1 MEFDPN
7 NPTQQESSIPPVE
20 PFICPPPP
28 PIPPVQPIP
37 MRYPPLSQPAPKP
50 KRSGWRIFWT
60 IFLALSILGNGFLFF
75 GLIAVGAALASQG
88 GGLLSH
94 HEYVERVLVEGT
106 PSAKIVVIRLEGI
119 IDRTASEGIRRQI
132 EIASEDPKVRGLIIR
147 TITPGGMVSSSDQ
160 IHRAIRQFREQTN
173 KPVIAFMETVA
184 ASGGYYTSVACDRI
198 IAEPTA
204 ITGSIG
210 VIMSNLVMQRLLED
224 KLGIQPVVIKSGLK
238 KDWPSMYSLPSE
250 EQKQYL
256 TEKLIQPAYERFVS
270 LVSEGRKHA
279 TNDAEIR
286 RLADGSIFTAP
297 EAMANKLIDA
307 VGYLDDAVKLAQS
320 LAGTV
325 NAEVVEYRIPFSLAN
340 FLGAQSK
347 QTSLLAI
354 DRTTLEELAQPR
366 LMYLWDMQTP

>member
-7 NPTQQESSIPPVE
+7 QPLQGPVNGPVE
-20 PFICPPPP
+20 PMIPPPP
-28 PIPPVQPIP
+28 PLVQPAP
-37 MRYPPLSQPAPKP
+37 MRYPPLPLPEPKP

-60 IFLALSILGNGFLFF
+60 IVLVLSILGNGFLFF
-75 GLIAVGAALASQG
+75 CLIAVGAALATQG
-88 GGLLSH
+88 GSLLGH
-94 HEYVERVLVEGT
+94 HEYVEQVLFDGN
-106 PSAKIVVIRLEGI
+106 PSSKIVVIRLEGI
-119 IDRTASEGIRRQI
+119 IDRLTSENIRHQI
-132 EIASEDPKVRGLIIR
+132 EIARGDPQVRGLIIR
-147 TITPGGMVSSSDQ
+147 TITPGGMVSASDQ

-173 KPVIAFMETVA
+173 KPVVAFMETVA

-256 TEKLIQPAYERFVS
+256 TEKLIRPAYERFVS

-279 TNDAEIR
+279 TDDAQIR

-307 VGYLDDAVKLAQS
+307 VGYLDDAVELAQS
-320 LAGTV
+320 LAGTPD
-325 NAEVVEYRIPFSLAN
+325 AQVVEYKIPFSLAN
-340 FLGAQSK
+340 LLGAQSK
-347 QTSLLAI
+347 NSSLMSI
-354 DRTTLEELAQPR
+354 DRKMLDEMATPR
-366 LMYLWDMQTP
+366 LMYLWDMQAP